1 MKVVVFWVVF
11 LCPFFLR
18 AQSDTVLMRPIEI
31 MGFGMGPYATGDV
44 VREIHTLDHIK
55 TLDASLFN
63 QAGIYMKNYGH
74 QQLAT
79 ISFRGTSAAHTN
91 VLWHGIPVNAPT
103 LGSTDF
109 SQWNTWLI
117 DDVAIQPGNQGA
129 LYGSGSIGGT
139 VFIDHFN
146 NMRTNAAAIGFGL
159 GSFGYNFQGGSAQ
172 YKKDHFQGT
181 TNIYREAIQ
190 NDFSYPLKGTDLIQ
204 TQQNAAALSYGFRQ
218 ELQHFWKNQRLS
230 MDLLLFYQHRENQPV
245 ISQNYAEDF
254 IKTHNIKS
262 VVEHFID
269 FNKGSISTT
278 LGLITDQMIYNQNPA
293 IRSQQMTLTQRYEY
307 DIGDHFHL
315 NSGFLINLLTAKG
328 SNLENIN
335 PQKQLDFFVIVTYR
349 INTRWS
355 STVGLRESFMDDSGS
370 KLLPSFGAE
379 RKWILPKGSLVSHA
393 KIAFGFRYP
402 TLNDRFWLPGGNPAL
417 KPEQSVSA
425 DVGFQF
431 RYRKFNTQIN
441 IYQTWAQDWILWL
454 PQTGNIWRP
463 ENIQKVAISGIEY
476 VLGYQNSLNEMVLES
491 QVVLNFQ
498 SSVNKSAYP
507 SQFVY
512 GNQLPYVPYCTAIWS
527 NTFHIKKWS
536 IGLDQSYTSQRY
548 TTLDQ
553 SDTYVVDPYFL
564 LDIATDYQLNLGKV
578 ITQISFKIKNIF
590 NTYYENIQNRAM
602 PGINFQLQ
610 IITKL

>member
-1 MKVVVFWVVF
+1 MKVVVFWMIF
-11 LCPFFLR
+11 LYAFFLK
-18 AQSDTVLMRPIEI
+18 AQSDTVLMQPIEI
-31 MGFGMGPYATGDV
+31 MGFGLVPYATGDV
-44 VREIHTLDHIK
+44 VRVIHTEDHIK
-55 TLDASLFN
+55 TLDASLFS

-109 SQWNTWLI
+109 SQWNVWLV
-117 DDVAIQPGNQGA
+117 DDVAIQSGNQGA

-146 NMRTNAAAIGFGL
+146 KIRTNGAAIGFGL
-159 GSFGYNFQGGSAQ
+159 GSFGYNFQGGSVE

-181 TNIYREAIQ
+181 TNIYREAIE

-230 MDLLLFYQHRENQPV
+230 IDLLLFYQHRESQPV

-269 FNKGSISTT
+269 SNKGSISTT

-307 DIGDHFHL
+307 DIGDHFLL
-315 NSGFLINLLTAKG
+315 NSGFLINFLTAKG
-328 SNLENIN
+328 SNLEHIN
-335 PQKQLDFFVIVTYR
+335 YQKQLDLFVIATYR
-349 INTRWS
+349 INNRWS
-355 STVGLRESFMDDSGS
+355 STLGFRESILEDSGS
-370 KLLPSFGAE
+370 KLLPSLGVE
-379 RKWILPKGSLVSHA
+379 RKWVFPKGSLGSHA
-393 KIAFGFRYP
+393 KIAYGFRYP
-402 TLNDRFWLPGGNPAL
+402 TLNDRFWLPGGNPSL
-417 KPEQSVSA
+417 KPEQSASV
-425 DVGFQF
+425 DIGFKVH
-431 RYRKFNTQIN
+431 YLKFNSQIN
-441 IYQTWAQDWILWL
+441 FYQTWAQDWILWS

-463 ENIQKVAISGIEY
+463 ENIQKVDISGIEY
-476 VLGYQNSLNEMVLES
+476 VLGYQIFLPETVIES
-491 QVVLNFQ
+491 HVILNFQ
-498 SSVNKSAYP
+498 HSINKSAYP
-507 SQFVY
+507 SQSAY
-512 GNQLPYVPYCTAIWS
+512 GNQLPYVPFFTAIWS
-527 NTFHIKKWS
+527 NKFHIKKWS
-536 IGLDQSYTSQRY
+536 ITLDQSYTSRRY

-553 SDTYVVDPYFL
+553 SDSYSVDPYFL
-564 LDIATDYQLNLGKV
+564 FDVSVDYPLKLGEV
-578 ITQISFKIKNIF
+578 TTQISLKAKNIF
-590 NTYYENIQNRAM
+590 DNYYANIHNRAM

-610 IITKL
+610 LITKL